1 MVRVCRPKRSWT
13 EKNELWDRWRRGE
26 SQREIARAL
35 HRVSSCAYNVV
46 AAEGGHRAAVPAS
59 GGADAERRRARR
71 DLRHLAQGRSF
82 RAISRRLRRAPSTIS
97 REVARN
103 GGCGWYRAA
112 PADRRA
118 WRHAQRPQRCRLTR
132 SPEAAARGGG
142 KADAPVV
149 SAANRRLAAAD
160 VSERS

>member
-26 SQREIARAL
+26 SQREIAPAL

-82 RAISRRLRRAPSTIS
+82 RAISRRLRRAPRRSAARWRAMADAGGIALRRLIGGPGDT
-97 REVARN
+97 RNARN
-103 GGCGWYRAA
+103 AA
-112 PADRRA
+112 
-118 WRHAQRPQRCRLTR
+118 
-132 SPEAAARGGG
+132 G
-142 KADAPVV
+142 
-149 SAANRRLAAAD
+149 
-160 VSERS
+160 